1 MLKLS
6 IIKMVN
12 FGSLLKPY
20 QQRVNQALNIL
31 LPKEGCSRL
40 SDAMRYSVVNS
51 GKRLRPILVYMAS
64 ELGEEENKEA
74 ADNLACAVELIHCYS
89 LIHDDLPSMD
99 NDQLRRGKPT
109 CHLAFGEATAILA
122 GDALQ
127 PLAYSLIS
135 DCSHISSD
143 LKIEILKRLS
153 FACGWNAMVEGQMKD
168 ITAKEDFNILE
179 LDLMHG
185 QKTGE
190 LIKTSLEIG
199 GLLANLDLEKLS
211 KLSSYGEKIGLAFQ
225 ITDDIIDIESPSE
238 LSGKNQG
245 SDLLH
250 NKTTYPSLIGL
261 EASKKRAKE
270 LVKKAEQDLNIFSTK
285 STKLRKL
292 AQFIIQRDH

>member
-1 MLKLS
+1 
-6 IIKMVN
+6 MVN
-12 FGSLLKPY
+12 FGSLLEPY
-20 QQRVNQALNIL
+20 QKRVNQALNIL
-31 LPKEGCSRL
+31 LPKEGYSRL
-40 SDAMRYSVVNS
+40 SDAMRYSVLNS

-64 ELGEEENKEA
+64 ELGEEENKKG
-74 ADNLACAVELIHCYS
+74 ADDLACAVELIHCYS

-135 DCSHISSD
+135 DCSTISSN
-143 LKIEILKRLS
+143 LKIEVLKRLS

-168 ITAKEDFNILE
+168 ITTKEDFNLSE
-179 LDLMHG
+179 LDLMHN

-199 GLLANLDLEKLS
+199 GLVAGLDLEKLS
-211 KLSSYGEKIGLAFQ
+211 KLSIYGENIGLAFQ

-238 LSGKNQG
+238 ISGKDQG
-245 SDLLH
+245 SDSLH
-250 NKTTYPSLIGL
+250 NKTTYPALIGM
-261 EASKKRAKE
+261 EASKKRAKQLAE
-270 LVKKAEQDLNIFSTK
+270 KAEQNLNIFSTK
-285 STKLRKL
+285 STKLKKL

>member
-1 MLKLS
+1 
-6 IIKMVN
+6 MVN
-12 FGSLLKPY
+12 FGRLLKPY

-109 CHLAFGEATAILA
+109 CHLAYGEATAILA

-168 ITAKEDFNILE
+168 ITTKEDFNILE

-285 STKLRKL
+285 NTKLRKL

>member
-1 MLKLS
+1 
-6 IIKMVN
+6 MVN
-12 FGSLLKPY
+12 FGSLLEPY
-20 QQRVNQALNIL
+20 QKRVNQALNIL
-31 LPKEGCSRL
+31 LPKEGHSRL
-40 SDAMRYSVVNS
+40 SDAMRYSVLNS

-64 ELGEEENKEA
+64 ELGEEENKEG
-74 ADNLACAVELIHCYS
+74 ADDLACAVELIHCYS

-135 DCSHISSD
+135 DCSTISSN
-143 LKIEILKRLS
+143 LKIEVLKRLS

-168 ITAKEDFNILE
+168 ITTKEDFNLSE
-179 LDLMHG
+179 LDLMHN

-199 GLLANLDLEKLS
+199 GLVAGLDLEKLS
-211 KLSSYGEKIGLAFQ
+211 KLSIYGENIGLAFQ

-238 LSGKNQG
+238 ISGKDQG
-245 SDLLH
+245 SDSLH
-250 NKTTYPSLIGL
+250 NKTTYPALIGM
-261 EASKKRAKE
+261 EASKKRAKQLAE
-270 LVKKAEQDLNIFSTK
+270 KAEQNLNVFSTK
-285 STKLRKL
+285 STKLKKL

>member
-99 NDQLRRGKPT
+99 NG
-109 CHLAFGEATAILA
+109 HLAFGEATAILA

>member
-1 MLKLS
+1 
-6 IIKMVN
+6 MVN